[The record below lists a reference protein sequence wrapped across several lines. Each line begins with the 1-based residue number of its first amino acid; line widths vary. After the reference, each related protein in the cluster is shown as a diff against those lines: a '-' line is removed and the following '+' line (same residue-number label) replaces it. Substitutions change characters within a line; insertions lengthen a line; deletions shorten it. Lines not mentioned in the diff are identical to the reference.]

1 MDPVTTARR
10 EVALDID
17 RLADEFETSDESAF
31 RTTRIVIWVILG
43 LVALIVLVLL
53 FAGSDWRYA
62 LGTWA
67 AAAAILWGGY
77 AFSSGRQRRQTR
89 KLRDLAAKWME
100 GRSDGRSV

>member
-10 EVALDID
+10 EVAMDID

-31 RTTRIVIWVILG
+31 RATRIAIWVILVV
-43 LVALIVLVLL
+43 VAAIVLVLL
-53 FAGSDWRYA
+53 VAGSDWRYA
-62 LGTWA
+62 IGAWA

-100 GRSDGRSV
+100 GRADGRTM